1 MTTRKVDLSKPL
13 TEEEAWRLHSL
24 PYLQIDD
31 QIDPETVQV
40 QEFAKPRHAP
50 MVRVRTSSGWGY
62 IEASLPMEPIQPIQ

>member
-31 QIDPETVQV
+31 QIDPEVAQV
-40 QEFAKPRHAP
+40 HEFAQPRHVK
-50 MVRVRTSSGWGY
+50 MIRVRTSSGWGF
-62 IEASLPMEPIQPIQ
+62 IEASLPTEPIQPIQ